1 MDYSHR
7 SIFLLHVLV
16 LFGIEV
22 EAARVEDLLDVLLD
36 VLQEAGRQI
45 WQYLH
50 TNTKLRHHY
59 QQLDTQVHTGS
70 VAKQKS
76 VNIFKQAFGSLSSS

>member
-22 EAARVEDLLDVLLD
+22 EAARVEHLLDVLLD

-45 WQYLH
+45 WQYL
-50 TNTKLRHHY
+50 NIILRHHY

>member
-50 TNTKLRHHY
+50 IILRHHY